1 MRHPLPEDVP
11 NRARIGIMAI
21 GRDAIRRH
29 PSHHPCRPNKGLGRR
44 EIACIAEPHVHEVAV
59 SINGTVQVIPLPLN
73 FDLRFIHVPAGPHGP
88 VAPPAQ
94 GLAEEPEPACFPTP
108 VRLRA

>member
-1 MRHPLPEDVP
+1 
-11 NRARIGIMAI
+11 
-21 GRDAIRRH
+21 
-29 PSHHPCRPNKGLGRR
+29 
-44 EIACIAEPHVHEVAV
+44 VAV